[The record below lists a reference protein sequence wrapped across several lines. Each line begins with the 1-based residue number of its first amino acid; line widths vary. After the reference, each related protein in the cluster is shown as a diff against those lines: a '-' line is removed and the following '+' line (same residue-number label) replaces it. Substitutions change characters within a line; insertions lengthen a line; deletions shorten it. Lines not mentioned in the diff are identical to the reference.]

1 MSITILIGAQ
11 RLLQQKTFSSRTQRL
26 QILIK
31 VNFEEK
37 NEWNMLFTKYFECLL
52 SAKQDFFVFM
62 FLSTSILSSQQ
73 SCLTFTLRTFF
84 LQEKKTKSHLSR
96 GALSEHAKFEVAYK
110 SYNGYLVRS
119 AKHNF
124 WIEHSSLFWE
134 ILPKVQWVSVLFP
147 TKKDSTDNSSK
158 KSKMTKRC
166 EQTIPISFQN
176 SEIVSVV
183 KELSHKQFC
192 HH

>member
-11 RLLQQKTFSSRTQRL
+11 RLLQQKTSSSRTQRL

-37 NEWNMLFTKYFECLL
+37 NERNVLFTKYFECLL
-52 SAKQDFFVFM
+52 SAKQDFLVFM

-96 GALSEHAKFEVAYK
+96 GALSAHAKLEVAYK
-110 SYNGYLVRS
+110 SYNGYLVIS

-134 ILPKVQWVSVLFP
+134 ILQKVQWVSVLFP
-147 TKKDSTDNSSK
+147 TKK
-158 KSKMTKRC
+158 
-166 EQTIPISFQN
+166 
-176 SEIVSVV
+176 
-183 KELSHKQFC
+183 C
-192 HH
+192 HQSWR